1 MALGVITNQMSL
13 TAQRN
18 VNNTQS
24 GLQTSMARLSSGMRV
39 NSARDDAAGLAIA
52 ETMNAQVRGMN
63 VAIRNAGDAIS
74 LSQVAE
80 GAMGQASDLMQRLR
94 ELAVQSA
101 NGTYITADRAN
112 LDKEFQ
118 ALASEVTR
126 VLTSTEFNGK
136 KIVGADAGAIDFQI
150 GANNATDNRV
160 TVTTTRLDND
170 ASITAVTGGNI
181 TTSATALTAITNID
195 AALSKVT
202 SERAVYGAVQ
212 SRFESAINVLR
223 ISSENQS
230 VSRGRIMDADFAA
243 ETASMSKYQVLQ
255 QAGIAMLGQAN
266 QATQAVLGLLK

>member
-136 KIVGADAGAIDFQI
+136 KIVGADAGAINFQI